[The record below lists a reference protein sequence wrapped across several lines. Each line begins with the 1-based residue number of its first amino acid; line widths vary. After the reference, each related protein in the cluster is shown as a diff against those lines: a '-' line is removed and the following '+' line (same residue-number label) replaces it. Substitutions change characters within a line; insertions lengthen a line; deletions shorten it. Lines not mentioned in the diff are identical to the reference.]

1 MNPENLLSSDF
12 DDYLSF
18 TQFDDQA
25 YLDQDYAQAQE
36 QLAFDWVEMVGD
48 DLDLD

>member
-1 MNPENLLSSDF
+1 MNPEEIT
-12 DDYLSF
+12 F

-36 QLAFDWVEMVGD
+36 QLAFDWVEMIGD
-48 DLDLD
+48 DLELD

>member
-1 MNPENLLSSDF
+1 MNPDEIT
-12 DDYLSF
+12 F

-36 QLAFDWVEMVGD
+36 RLAFDWVEQIGD